1 MPLYHLLSDSHLL
14 LKMVCTSNRTD
25 LRSAWLYPLT
35 WISNGKFLCG
45 MLFSCPGSFLNKSL
59 SVRSIHDLDARI
71 FRTAV
76 PLGTHSK
83 ENGFRT

>member
-14 LKMVCTSNRTD
+14 LEMVCTSNRTD
-25 LRSAWLYPLT
+25 LRSARLYPLT

-45 MLFSCPGSFLNKSL
+45 MFFPPGSLLNKSL
-59 SVRSIHDLDARI
+59 SMCCIHDLDARI
-71 FRTAV
+71 IRTAI
-76 PLGTHSK
+76 PLETHSK